1 MKIKRNDPC
10 TCGSGKKFKKCCGF
24 ERTISNFD
32 DDYPIQF
39 FGRLSP
45 SSVPVCMVSNIT
57 VMNKSSIES
66 DHNAEYPLGS
76 WFVSF
81 GGCGNIEISEA
92 LTRPEDGFDIAKE
105 RLETKNIVFTQY

>member
-1 MKIKRNDPC
+1 MPIKRKDPC

-24 ERTISNFD
+24 ARTISNFD

-45 SSVPVCMVSNIT
+45 SSDPVCMVSNIT

-66 DHNAEYPLGS
+66 DTTAKYPIGS
-76 WFVSF
+76 WFISF
-81 GGCGNIEISEA
+81 GSCQNIEISEP
-92 LTRPEDGFDIAKE
+92 LENPEEGFEIAKD
-105 RLETKNIVFTQY
+105 RFKLDCIVFSQS